1 MEGRQAALLVTQ
13 IKTRCGG
20 GDADGRAREID
31 GRVFLPFASF
41 VSATGRQ
48 HELRY
53 VLVDLA
59 LSKSKSSSIVSSSAT
74 AQVFLIRGEHAARTN

>member
-1 MEGRQAALLVTQ
+1 MEGRQAALLVALLVTQ
-13 IKTRCGG
+13 IKTRCGCG
-20 GDADGRAREID
+20 GGIL
-31 GRVFLPFASF
+31 VFLPFASF
-41 VSATGRQ
+41 VSATGRR

-59 LSKSKSSSIVSSSAT
+59 LSKSKSSLIVSSSAT